1 MQSPAQL
8 LNEQM
13 AYQASMEPSVEDQSQ
28 WLTRYLFV
36 PFRDRPFSTE
46 YIQEYCGLK
55 GLRAG
60 QIIPIQRGRQMIPDY
75 DQIGKVPKGL
85 ENRGPYGLS
94 AMKSVEKTP
103 ALMVESLLQTFN
115 PHHGTDPQQDNGI
128 CEIVELRG
136 QTDSQAIFD
145 IQMYCLPEFYK
156 TAREQVTQL
165 ERAANNQRGDVPP
178 LFLSVAGRLLASTEI
193 AKTWAG
199 WHVEALE
206 AAMDNK
212 AETGKDRASPLDAA
226 VCHWIGVPVPKYRSQ
241 LQQPLQTMGNVPA
254 AVIPQLWCGEC
265 GALSNLGPNGEKPR
279 RCAACQTPFEAQE
292 TVVGSPSANDG
303 SFPVDAVLLVSASGV
318 QSPGAPSVSESR
330 TERLQRESRERKGK

>member
-13 AYQASMEPSVEDQSQ
+13 QYQASMEPSVEDQSQ
-28 WLTRYLFV
+28 WLTRCLFV

-156 TAREQVTQL
+156 TAREQLAQL

-178 LFLSVAGRLLASTEI
+178 LFLSVASRLLASTET
-193 AKTWAG
+193 ARTWAG
-199 WHVEALE
+199 WHRDLLE
-206 AAMDNK
+206 AAMEDRAN
-212 AETGKDRASPLDAA
+212 TGKDRVSPLDRA
-226 VCHWIGVPVPKYRSQ
+226 VCAWLELPEPRFRSQ
-241 LQQPLQTMGNVPA
+241 LGNQAPMVIQGVA
-254 AVIPQLWCGEC
+254 APVAPQLWCGEC

-279 RCAACQTPFEAQE
+279 RCAACQTLFDNPMVAASPDE
-292 TVVGSPSANDG
+292 TEGPIVA
-303 SFPVDAVLLVSASGV
+303 L
-318 QSPGAPSVSESR
+318 SEPTETR
-330 TERLQRESRERKGK
+330 TERLQRESRERKGKN